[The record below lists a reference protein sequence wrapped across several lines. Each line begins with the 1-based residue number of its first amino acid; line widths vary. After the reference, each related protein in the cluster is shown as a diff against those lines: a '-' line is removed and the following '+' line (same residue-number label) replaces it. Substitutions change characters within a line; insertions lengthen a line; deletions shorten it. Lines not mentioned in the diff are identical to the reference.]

1 MLVYKEEYG
10 ADIDGN
16 RGVVQTYAELE
27 ISDADEVREQIKV
40 QYDPDVTKY
49 TIYMYDQFDNEH
61 EFEVDIDDY
70 FDYAQRKELG

>member
-27 ISDADEVREQIKV
+27 ISDADEVREQIRV

-49 TIYMYDQFDNEH
+49 TIYMYDHFDNEH
-61 EFEVDIDDY
+61 EFEVLASDY
-70 FDYAQRKELG
+70 FTYDELKEL